1 MSKLIF
7 WTPQLKQNYYICYLA
22 SPDIYCYFCKLI
34 LNNKICE
41 NVVFVTKVWSWLIL
55 YIRIRPQRSFND
67 FWHSPTRPNTFQV
80 CWKCTWSFITT
91 LIPQHKFLDY
101 LHCINED
108 DFQYACATRA
118 GGQSKC
124 AHCFHLL
131 FFWFQA
137 ACVHHTWWWTEAQL
151 AIVFTYVFLSFF
163 LLRLLLLT
171 HFRKTPM
178 AKVCFPQYFGITRRN
193 I

>member
-1 MSKLIF
+1 MSKSIF
-7 WTPQLKQNYYICYLA
+7 LAPQLKQNHYICYLA

-80 CWKCTWSFITT
+80 GWKCTWSFITT
-91 LIPQHKFLDY
+91 PIPQHKILDY
-101 LHCINED
+101 LHCTNED

-124 AHCFHLL
+124 GHCFHLL
-131 FFWFQA
+131 FVVVPGSLCAPHVVVDGSTAGHCFHLRFPFFFSSTPSAFHPLQENSHGKSLFPPIFW
-137 ACVHHTWWWTEAQL
+137 H
-151 AIVFTYVFLSFF
+151 
-163 LLRLLLLT
+163 
-171 HFRKTPM
+171 
-178 AKVCFPQYFGITRRN
+178 N
-193 I
+193 

>member
-124 AHCFHLL
+124 GHCFHLL
-131 FFWFQA
+131 F
-137 ACVHHTWWWTEAQL
+137 CCCSRQL
-151 AIVFTYVFLSFF
+151 LCATRGGGRKHSWPLFSPTFSFLFF
-163 LLRLLLLT
+163 
-171 HFRKTPM
+171 FY
-178 AKVCFPQYFGITRRN
+178 AFCFSPTSGKLPWQKFVSPN
-193 I
+193 ILA

>member
-118 GGQSKC
+118 GGQANLIFLRKKSDFPTVFL
-124 AHCFHLL
+124 HCQRSVAKPGPTPIL
-131 FFWFQA
+131 FFPSSTLSAFHPLRGNSRGWKF
-137 ACVHHTWWWTEAQL
+137 VSPNIL
-151 AIVFTYVFLSFF
+151 A
-163 LLRLLLLT
+163 
-171 HFRKTPM
+171 
-178 AKVCFPQYFGITRRN
+178 
-193 I
+193 